1 MMYAKFKHST
11 ELNDINIK
19 TTIDLSQSFLQSP
32 KCLKGLCMISYMN
45 LINSEEI
52 ISKHQFGFR
61 SLHPTIT
68 ALLN

>member
-1 MMYAKFKHST
+1 MYAKFKHST
-11 ELNDINIK
+11 ELNDTNIK
-19 TTIDLSQSFLQSP
+19 TTTDLSPWSP

-52 ISKHQFGFR
+52 ISKPQSGFR
-61 SLHPTIT
+61 SLHSTVT